1 MRATKVIDR
10 SVSHAEKTKARVL
23 ADFVTGCHIAV
34 GGFMMSGLVVGALW
48 VGALIVGPTVSAA
61 EPTLDEISASAV
73 VAWQGR
79 NDVEVPNDGSAS
91 RFALDTLT
99 GDGPWVTG
107 RVELSGQWRE
117 RQEWRVLVAPLA
129 LSETGTSTTDIS
141 FQGASFV
148 SGPIDARYQFNSWRL
163 TWRYLW
169 IDRADLR
176 VKVGFTAKV
185 RDASI
190 RLRQGSLVASKND
203 TGFVPLLHAVVEKS
217 LGDRWLLEADI
228 DALGGGPGYA
238 VDLGAGFSYALS
250 DHWRV
255 RGQLRFLD
263 GGADNDKVYA
273 FARFSSFNLGVVWR
287 PR

>member
-1 MRATKVIDR
+1 MRATKVIAP
-10 SVSHAEKTKARVL
+10 SVSHLEKTQVRVL
-23 ADFVTGCHIAV
+23 ADVVTV
-34 GGFMMSGLVVGALW
+34 GSLLVGNLMVGLNA
-48 VGALIVGPTVSAA
+48 SAA
-61 EPTLDEISASAV
+61 EPTLAEISASAV

-107 RVELSGQWRE
+107 RIELSGKWRE
-117 RQEWRVLVAPLA
+117 RQEWRVLLAPLA
-129 LSETGTSTTDIS
+129 LSESGTSATDIS
-141 FQGASFV
+141 FQGASFA
-148 SGPIDARYQFNSWRL
+148 SGPIDARYQFNSWRV

-169 IDRADLR
+169 IDRTDLR

-190 RLRQGSLVASKND
+190 RLRQGSLVAVKND
-203 TGFVPLLHAVVEKS
+203 TGFVPLLHAVVEKP
-217 LGDRWLLEADI
+217 LADRWLLEADL

-238 VDLGAGFSYALS
+238 IDLGAGLSYALS
-250 DHWRV
+250 DDWRL